1 MIQTG
6 LKDLDNLLENYNNL
20 TAIYGEAGTGKT
32 TLCLLAA
39 IEQALNNKKVLF
51 LDSENNFSTERFT
64 QLLNN
69 RDKECIKNI
78 LILKIK
84 NFNIQHTQIKSLEK
98 IIEELK
104 PSIIFTHHYN
114 DISIDH
120 KLTYDATVT
129 AARPLPHSKVSSIF
143 SFELTGDT
151 YWKKPNKFNP
161 TMFID
166 ITNEIDAKI
175 HALNAYEK
183 ELRKSPYV
191 RNEETIRAIARRWG
205 GIAGFY
211 YAEPFEV
218 VLHRTNKPFEI
229 I

>member
-1 MIQTG
+1 MVYTKYINISLKKRFHKNQIIFMIQTG

-98 IIEELK
+98 IK
-104 PSIIFTHHYN
+104 N
-114 DISIDH
+114 
-120 KLTYDATVT
+120 
-129 AARPLPHSKVSSIF
+129 
-143 SFELTGDT
+143 
-151 YWKKPNKFNP
+151 
-161 TMFID
+161 
-166 ITNEIDAKI
+166 
-175 HALNAYEK
+175 
-183 ELRKSPYV
+183 
-191 RNEETIRAIARRWG
+191 
-205 GIAGFY
+205 
-211 YAEPFEV
+211 
-218 VLHRTNKPFEI
+218 
-229 I
+229 